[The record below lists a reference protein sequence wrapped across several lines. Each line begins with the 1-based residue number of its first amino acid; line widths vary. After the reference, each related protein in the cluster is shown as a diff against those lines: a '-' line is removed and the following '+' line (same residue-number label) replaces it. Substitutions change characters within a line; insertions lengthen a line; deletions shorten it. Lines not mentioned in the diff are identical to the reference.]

1 MFSVMKPTL
10 FAEMLDFNGMLMVEV
25 RTQLHKHF
33 VCAQSF
39 IPQSLNIGLLYPPG
53 VKLCF
58 SRYHSGHPQR
68 VKGLFHTLNR
78 NK

>member
-1 MFSVMKPTL
+1 MNSALFVEMQDFSC
-10 FAEMLDFNGMLMVEV
+10 MLMVEV

-33 VCAQSF
+33 MCAQSF
-39 IPQSLNIGLLYPPG
+39 IPKSLNIELLYPPG

-58 SRYHSGHPQR
+58 SRYHSGHLHR